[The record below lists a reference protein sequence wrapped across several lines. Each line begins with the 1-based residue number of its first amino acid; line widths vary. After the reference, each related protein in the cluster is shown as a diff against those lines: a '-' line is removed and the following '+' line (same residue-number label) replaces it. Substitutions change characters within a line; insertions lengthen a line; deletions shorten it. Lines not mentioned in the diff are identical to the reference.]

1 MAITI
6 TFAVGWSD
14 ERKSGTVER
23 QPAPHERARKAQV
36 DIDYDLLETDYD
48 LQLLAVTPDLSL

>member
-48 LQLLAVTPDLSL
+48 LQVIN